1 MGTMREAI
9 EQRAGQTWIA
19 EDARPFLEWK
29 IGCYDRRPVFVTLA
43 EDLKE
48 QFRAGLRERHV
59 AEFVDDEQ
67 FDGGEL
73 RLEVAGT
80 PLVAVLHQWMS
91 EPGRREE
98 GDREAALAGRE
109 AER

>member
-1 MGTMREAI
+1 MREAI
-9 EQRAGQTWIA
+9 EKRASETLAA
-19 EDARPFLEWK
+19 EDGGPFLEWK

-73 RLEVAGT
+73 RLEFEET
-80 PLVAVLHQWMS
+80 PLVARLHQLMN